1 MLAWKW
7 SGGCPEELAAETVA
21 GPQKPLQEP
30 RVRAAPTYVILDG
43 EGVVRWVHEGQA
55 KEGVLRRAVQ
65 ALRSGNEEGSD
76 GR

>member
-1 MLAWKW
+1 MLLR
-7 SGGCPEELAAETVA
+7 SPGT
-21 GPQKPLQEP
+21 
-30 RVRAAPTYVILDG
+30 PTGVILDG